1 MLNNQQNNKFSHQ
14 SRQKV
19 KHQSGVTMIE
29 YALIAA
35 LISVAAIT
43 MLTPIGDA
51 ILAKLTVVKVAIV
64 GS

>member
-1 MLNNQQNNKFSHQ
+1 MLNNKLSNKKPT
-14 SRQKV
+14 RAA
-19 KHQSGVTMIE
+19 QSGVTMIE

>member
-1 MLNNQQNNKFSHQ
+1 MKSNQMKFGNLKS
-14 SRQKV
+14 K
-19 KHQSGVTMIE
+19 QSGVTMIE

-43 MLTPIGDA
+43 MLTPLGSA
-51 ILAKLTVVKVAIV
+51 ILTKLTDVKVALV

>member
-1 MLNNQQNNKFSHQ
+1 MLNNLFKNKLSDQ
-14 SRQKV
+14 LKQKFT
-19 KHQSGVTMIE
+19 HQSGVTMIE
-29 YALIAA
+29 YALIAD

>member
-1 MLNNQQNNKFSHQ
+1 MLELNQI
-14 SRQKV
+14 RKV
-19 KHQSGVTMIE
+19 NSKKKQSGVTMIE

-43 MLTPIGDA
+43 MLTPLGSA
-51 ILAKLTVVKVAIV
+51 ILTKLTDVKVALV